1 MAVLLKNRPRPR
13 WLAVLSLSLL
23 TCRRGN
29 RYTFLPTTARSTARP
44 LARQLRG
51 RWGTALSATSPA
63 ASADAEDDT
72 ARPPGRLREGRTR
85 RRRSL
90 QLREE
95 RRERERESQPGERT
109 ILAAA
114 AAGRSSDW
122 PKTDAPTDG
131 QTDGERRG
139 RGERCRHPRRKEGRN
154 GGTSGRRWD
163 EEGRKSVY
171 K

>member
-1 MAVLLKNRPRPR
+1 MAVLLKNRPR
-13 WLAVLSLSLL
+13 WLAVLSLSLD
-23 TCRRGN
+23 
-29 RYTFLPTTARSTARP
+29 LPTRQP
-44 LARQLRG
+44 LHFPSHDG
-51 RWGTALSATSPA
+51 PVDSP
-63 ASADAEDDT
+63 T
-72 ARPPGRLREGRTR
+72 ARPPANCADVGGPRYLPLAQRPRQTPRTALRVRLDACGKGGR
-85 RRRSL
+85 RRRRL

-95 RRERERESQPGERT
+95 RERERESQPGERT

-163 EEGRKSVY
+163 EEGGKEVSV
-171 K
+171 